1 MNYLNDRIIIKEA
14 WNNFFAQNKQKVSGI
29 NSLILESWIRCRDK
43 GVDCFNQH
51 IEVNDKELRKKSIE
65 KNSFLIDISRPY
77 MNDLYKTIGK
87 SNFSITLV
95 DKDGYVI
102 DSINNPI
109 VTKISRFKIMNLRE
123 DRVGTN
129 AMGTCL
135 HLDMP
140 IQTWGEEH
148 YYEGFHDFTTSA
160 APIHDSK
167 GNLIGCIG
175 ITGSAT
181 YVSLHTIGMAIAIAY
196 AIENKIKAIE
206 EKEKS
211 IFKSYDNIINQSIS
225 DGLIILDNEYKIVS
239 LNKTI
244 ENILSIKQEETMGV
258 NIKDIVYNYEEL
270 RMYLDK
276 DINFTNKKAKFKIEN
291 KLINCNISLSR
302 IESGLEKIGFI
313 IIVNK
318 QEDTQDE
325 PINIITNKL
334 YSFNDIVGDSDAI
347 MESINFAKIAS
358 EGNSNVLIIGES
370 GTGKELFA
378 QSIHNNGPRKSKP
391 FIDINCG
398 ALPLS
403 LAESE
408 LFGYEGGSYT
418 GAKKEGKAGKFEM
431 ADGGT
436 IFLDEIGELPLSL
449 QAALLRVIQERKV
462 TRIGGLDS
470 KDIDVMIVAATNRD
484 LFKAVQ
490 GNTFRRDLFY
500 RLNVFNINLPPLR
513 ERKSDIPIMVDSFIQ
528 KYNKSS
534 NTYIQGITDDVLDI
548 FKKYNWPGNVREI
561 ENIIERAVQIAQ
573 NEKIEVR
580 DLPLYLRLSIDKN
593 TNSKK
598 KISLIETQEYTSIIN
613 VLRETKGNAK
623 LAANILGIG
632 RATIYRKLSRYDIDI
647 NEYRIK

>member
-129 AMGTCL
+129 A
-135 HLDMP
+135 
-140 IQTWGEEH
+140 
-148 YYEGFHDFTTSA
+148 
-160 APIHDSK
+160 
-167 GNLIGCIG
+167 
-175 ITGSAT
+175 
-181 YVSLHTIGMAIAIAY
+181 
-196 AIENKIKAIE
+196 IENKIKAIE

-318 QEDTQDE
+318 QEDTQDRSV
-325 PINIITNKL
+325 NIITNKL

-513 ERKSDIPIMVDSFIQ
+513 ERKSDIPKMVDSFIQ
-528 KYNKSS
+528 KYNRLS
-534 NTYIQGITDDVLDI
+534 NTYIQGVTEDVLDI
-548 FKKYNWPGNVREI
+548 FKKYNWPGNVREM

-613 VLRETKGNAK
+613 VLKETKGNAK